1 MRCHLTIGR
10 RRFLRRSLAVCLGVL
25 VVSASMTARTNT
37 GFLSRLEDMP
47 LVPGLSEDAGS
58 GVSFDTAAG
67 RIVEAF
73 ARGNVT
79 ERQVLDFYRETLP
92 QLGWIAESPT
102 EYSRGGEKLRI
113 AVTPDEQG
121 MVVRYS
127 LSPQ

>member
-1 MRCHLTIGR
+1 MQKRINGRCQLLH
-10 RRFLRRSLAVCLGVL
+10 RSVVACLAIL
-25 VVSASMTARTNT
+25 VAFTASVADAAD

-47 LVPGLSEDAGS
+47 LMPGLSEDTKS
-58 GVSFDTAAG
+58 GVSFDTADG

-92 QLGWIAESPT
+92 QLGWTAESST
-102 EYSRGGEKLRI
+102 EFSRGGEKLQI
-113 AVTPDEQG
+113 DLVPDDQG